1 MVEFLL
7 ENPLWIGLLGLMAT
21 IAAAVVWLQTGA
33 RLAAI
38 GAGSLALLTMALVFT
53 SLRVETPREQI
64 RRTIYEVAEALSR
77 NDVPKVISYIHPG
90 ALPAVVKAK
99 GELPNYQFTE
109 ARVTRL
115 RTIEVD
121 QRANPPAAVAEF
133 NVAVEIAAEGQNIP
147 IRRLVKVYF
156 GLSAGRWLVRDYEHF
171 DPLANLEAGE

>member
-1 MVEFLL
+1 MVEFLF
-7 ENPLWIGLLGLMAT
+7 ENPTWIGLLGLMAT
-21 IAAAVVWLQTGA
+21 IAAGVVWLQTGA

-38 GAGSLALLTMALVFT
+38 GAGSLALISLVLVIT

-64 RRTIYEVAEALSR
+64 RRTIYEVAEALSQ

-109 ARVTRL
+109 ARVNRL
-115 RTIEVD
+115 RSIEVD
-121 QRANPPAAVAEF
+121 QRPNPPVAIAEF
-133 NVAVEIAAEGQNIP
+133 NVAIEIATEGQKIP

-171 DPLANLEAGE
+171 DPLANLDADE